1 MIEQDKKG
9 FKAMMN
15 TVMSIYQKPQCDQD
29 TLRVWWA
36 KLERYD
42 FQIVTK
48 AFDQWVDSSKH
59 APTVFDILN
68 LVRPKIEFQAALQA
82 PKLTLDQNR
91 MHAANVMQY
100 VSENTPK
107 EKKLKGMRE
116 WAHKILKNPKNRR
129 TSILRITMI
138 EQDKKGFKAMMNTV
152 MSIYQKPQCDQDT
165 LRVWW
170 AKLERYDFQI
180 VTKAFDQWVDSSK
193 HAPTVFDILNLV
205 RPKIEF
211 QAALQAP
218 KLTLDQNRMHAAN
231 VMQYVSENTPKEKK
245 LKGMREWA
253 HKILK
258 NPKNYPAISLKK
270 AQEAIRA
277 K

>member
-82 PKLTLDQNR
+82 PKLNIDQNR
-91 MHAANVMQY
+91 MHAANV
-100 VSENTPK
+100 V
-107 EKKLKGMRE
+107 
-116 WAHKILKNPKNRR
+116 
-129 TSILRITMI
+129 
-138 EQDKKGFKAMMNTV
+138 
-152 MSIYQKPQCDQDT
+152 
-165 LRVWW
+165 
-170 AKLERYDFQI
+170 
-180 VTKAFDQWVDSSK
+180 AFVAE
-193 HAPTVFDILNLV
+193 H
-205 RPKIEF
+205 
-211 QAALQAP
+211 
-218 KLTLDQNRMHAAN
+218 
-231 VMQYVSENTPKEKK
+231 TPKEKK

>member
-36 KLERYD
+36 KLEKYD

-68 LVRPKIEFQAALQA
+68 LVRPKIEFAVALQA

-100 VSENTPK
+100 VAENTPK

-116 WAHKILKNPKNRR
+116 WAHRILKNPK
-129 TSILRITMI
+129 
-138 EQDKKGFKAMMNTV
+138 K
-152 MSIYQKPQCDQDT
+152 
-165 LRVWW
+165 
-170 AKLERYDFQI
+170 
-180 VTKAFDQWVDSSK
+180 
-193 HAPTVFDILNLV
+193 
-205 RPKIEF
+205 
-211 QAALQAP
+211 
-218 KLTLDQNRMHAAN
+218 
-231 VMQYVSENTPKEKK
+231 
-245 LKGMREWA
+245 
-253 HKILK
+253 
-258 NPKNYPAISLKK
+258 YPAISIQFAEQAVK
-270 AQEAIRA
+270 A

>member
-68 LVRPKIEFQAALQA
+68 LVRPKIEFAVALQA

-100 VSENTPK
+100 VSEHTPK
-107 EKKLKGMRE
+107 EKKLKDMRA
-116 WAHKILKNPKNRR
+116 WAHR
-129 TSILRITMI
+129 
-138 EQDKKGFKAMMNTV
+138 
-152 MSIYQKPQCDQDT
+152 
-165 LRVWW
+165 
-170 AKLERYDFQI
+170 
-180 VTKAFDQWVDSSK
+180 
-193 HAPTVFDILNLV
+193 ILN
-205 RPKIEF
+205 
-211 QAALQAP
+211 
-218 KLTLDQNRMHAAN
+218 
-231 VMQYVSENTPKEKK
+231 
-245 LKGMREWA
+245 
-253 HKILK
+253 
-258 NPKNYPAISLKK
+258 NPKNYPAISIQF
-270 AQEAIRA
+270 AEQAVRA